1 MTFTVSA
8 LTIEFSPTLYQLQ
21 KYYCSL
27 TSSIILVRFTGVVIT
42 VAGGVFKNYCFHS
55 RQWSFVTF
63 WLVQHSENHM
73 NCFVLWVSVWDH
85 RRGNVHSQCGCMKG
99 STEGGICLV
108 CICILAS
115 VLYVGRNGVRA
126 SDFFCSNINIL
137 FFFVACRCFF
147 MRPQWGW
154 WLEPVPQ
161 GHTSCWST
169 TSDAGRTA
177 PTQPV
182 RRGKLIFTQWFKH
195 SHHTHTRVG
204 GHLDYW
210 LRTSSPVVIIV

>member
-8 LTIEFSPTLYQLQ
+8 LTIEFSPALYQLQ

-27 TSSIILVRFTGVVIT
+27 TSSIILVRFTGLVIT

-73 NCFVLWVSVWDH
+73 NCFVLWLSVWDH

-137 FFFVACRCFF
+137 FCFLF
-147 MRPQWGW
+147 PVGVSSWDHSEADGW
-154 WLEPVPQ
+154 SQSHKDTPA
-161 GHTSCWST
+161 
-169 TSDAGRTA
+169 AGA
-177 PTQPV
+177 QPPTQDAQ
-182 RRGKLIFTQWFKH
+182 RLH
-195 SHHTHTRVG
+195 SR
-204 GHLDYW
+204 
-210 LRTSSPVVIIV
+210 

>member
-1 MTFTVSA
+1 MLACVFLVRCTYNKPVNHPGLLILFMIIWH
-8 LTIEFSPTLYQLQ
+8 LLYQLWLSSSLPLFTS
-21 KYYCSL
+21 CRNITAGL

-137 FFFVACRCFF
+137 VFFCC
-147 MRPQWGW
+147 
-154 WLEPVPQ
+154 L
-161 GHTSCWST
+161 
-169 TSDAGRTA
+169 
-177 PTQPV
+177 
-182 RRGKLIFTQWFKH
+182 
-195 SHHTHTRVG
+195 
-204 GHLDYW
+204 
-210 LRTSSPVVIIV
+210 